1 MAPNDNWLNRS
12 VQGAVAGAGGY
23 VGGFINSMGNGVSGV
38 GRGIG
43 SGCAPFPL
51 GPSPTISTA
60 ILLDGPRA
68 DSTITSSI
76 SNTARG
82 WGDGVRGYGNGVK
95 DATRASGRRAP
106 TAANPLGLPGG
117 STQSAAMMK
126 SKVKGITNNGPT
138 GTAGNPLGLK

>member
-43 SGCAPFPL
+43 SG
-51 GPSPTISTA
+51 
-60 ILLDGPRA
+60 
-68 DSTITSSI
+68 I